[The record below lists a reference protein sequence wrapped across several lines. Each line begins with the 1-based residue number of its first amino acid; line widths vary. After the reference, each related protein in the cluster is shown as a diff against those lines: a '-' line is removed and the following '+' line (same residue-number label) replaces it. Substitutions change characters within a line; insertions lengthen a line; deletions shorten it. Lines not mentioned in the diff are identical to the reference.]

1 MCVSE
6 PFSPHRAPRFHPIS
20 PLLHTMSIL
29 HSLAGGWAEILD
41 EPTPRARAARAV
53 RTTAIV
59 LTHLAG
65 QAALTPY
72 AVRCLALRASLP
84 TMTPSGGAGSA
95 SPPPARVAL
104 ARGVRYG
111 ASPRA
116 TADVYSPPTAGRDT
130 KTPLPPVTLLVHG
143 GTWSAGEAW
152 HMAPAAAVLA
162 SAGVVTAA
170 LNYSLWPAASIPDAV
185 ADVRAA
191 LAWARSPAGAA
202 VHGGDPERVSLAG
215 HSAGG
220 HLALAAALAEADPPP
235 VVALAGVFDLRAHY
249 AYEAGRGVH
258 RLSTMARAALGRGGP
273 PPPISADKA
282 VAAALEAAS
291 PLTTL
296 RTARRLPPRVLLV
309 GGARDTVVP
318 ASQSSD
324 FAAALRTAGALNVTH
339 ITAAAEHA
347 DFVTAW
353 GGLGRTD
360 RAPAGWGEAVVR
372 FVCQ

>member
-1 MCVSE
+1 
-6 PFSPHRAPRFHPIS
+6 
-20 PLLHTMSIL
+20 MSIL
-29 HSLAGGWAEILD
+29 HSLKGGWAEIMD
-41 EPTPRARAARAV
+41 VPTPRARCARAV
-53 RTTAIV
+53 RTAAIV
-59 LTHLAG
+59 LSHLAG

-84 TMTPSGGAGSA
+84 STPNHGAGPSPA
-95 SPPPARVAL
+95 SPRVVL

-111 ASPRA
+111 ASARA
-116 TADVYSPPTAGRDT
+116 TADVYSPPATGKDT
-130 KTPLPPVTLLVHG
+130 KMPRPPVTLLVHG

-152 HMAPAAAVLA
+152 HMASAAAALA
-162 SAGVVTAA
+162 SAGVVSAA
-170 LNYSLWPAASIPDAV
+170 LNYSIWPAASIPDAV

-191 LAWARSPAGAA
+191 LAWARSADGAA
-202 VHGGDPERVSLAG
+202 AHGGDPERVSLVG

-220 HLALAAALAEADPPP
+220 HLVLAAALAEADPPP

-273 PPPISADKA
+273 PPPRSADKA

-291 PLTTL
+291 PSTTL

-309 GGARDTVVP
+309 GGAHDSVVP
-318 ASQSSD
+318 ASQSSE
-324 FAAALRTAGALNVTH
+324 FAAALRAAGAPNVTH
-339 ITAAAEHA
+339 ITAAADHA
-347 DFVTAW
+347 DFVTGW
-353 GGLGRTD
+353 GGWGRVD